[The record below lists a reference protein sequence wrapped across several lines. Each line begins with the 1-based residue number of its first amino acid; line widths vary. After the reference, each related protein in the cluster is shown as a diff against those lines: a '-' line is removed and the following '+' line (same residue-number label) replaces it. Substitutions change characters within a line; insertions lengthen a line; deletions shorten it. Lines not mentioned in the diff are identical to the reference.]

1 MRSNLP
7 VTGVEVMLPDDHP
20 LVSKTDPEGR
30 ITYVNTAFVQV
41 SGYAEHE
48 LLGQPH
54 NIVRHP
60 DMPAAAFADLW
71 ATLKSGRPWV
81 GMVRNRCRNGDHYW
95 VEAHVTPLHEDGRHV
110 GYMSVRRR
118 ATRAQIE
125 EAEARHVALRE
136 GDARLRFR
144 HGRIDRRHPLRRL
157 NPLWL
162 LSLRQRLLLAAL
174 GSVAFAAAAWLA
186 RHAGDGALATLLG
199 GGGVFALYSAAW
211 LGRDVV
217 GRLDAANAHFH
228 ALADGRYD
236 QAIAIDRN
244 DEVGRLLLGLKSM
257 QVRLGFQVEDG
268 ARMLREATR
277 LRCALDASASNVLV
291 ANRELRIAYANRG
304 MAALLAATEADL
316 RRTRADF
323 RADALVGTPMDA
335 LFDGTGISHELLA
348 TLGQAREVRIELG
361 GHVFDLVLTP
371 VLDDEGARIGLATE
385 WRDRTVELAMEAEVA
400 RVVGAAANGDF
411 HARID
416 TTRQQGFLR
425 HLGQDV
431 NRLVDATRTALGEL
445 ERMLDALA
453 AGDLGYRADA
463 ALDGQFGRLQAAANR
478 SAARLGETVGAIRLA
493 ANAIRAAAD
502 EIAAG
507 NADLARRTEQ
517 QAASLEQ
524 TGAAMDEL
532 TAAVRGNTAGAQQ
545 AQRLAG
551 DAAHTAGE
559 GGAAMDRV
567 VDTMDGIRSASR
579 RVAEIVGVIDGI
591 AFQTNILALNAA
603 VEAARAGEEGRG
615 FAVVAAEVRN
625 LAQRSAAAARDVRD
639 LVATSVVQVEAGSEW
654 VGTAH
659 GRIAQIVDD
668 AQRVSGLV
676 ADIARASSQQAD
688 GIARIGDAVAHMDA
702 GTQQNAALVEQASA
716 SALGLQAQAERL
728 VEAVAVFRLPAGE
741 RARSASPCAMSITRV
756 HAGGD
761 SAQAA

>member
-71 ATLKSGRPWV
+71 RTLKAGRPWV

-118 ATRAQIE
+118 ATRAQID
-125 EAEARHVALRE
+125 EAQARHAALRE
-136 GDARLRFR
+136 GDARLHFQ

-174 GSVAFAAAAWLA
+174 GSVAFAASAAWLA
-186 RHAGDGALATLLG
+186 RHAGDGALAALLA

-291 ANRELRIAYANRG
+291 ANRELRIVYANRG

-316 RRTRADF
+316 RRTRAGF
-323 RADALVGTPMDA
+323 RADALLGTPLDT
-335 LFDGTGISHELLA
+335 LFEGTGISRELLA
-348 TLGQAREVRIELG
+348 TLGAAREVRIELG

-411 HARID
+411 DARID

-445 ERMLDALA
+445 EGMLDALA

-493 ANAIRAAAD
+493 ADAIRAAAD

-507 NADLARRTEQ
+507 NADLARRTER

-532 TAAVRGNTAGAQQ
+532 TGTVRGNTARAQQ

-551 DAAHTAGE
+551 DAARTAGE

-567 VDTMDGIRSASR
+567 VETMDGIRSASQ

-615 FAVVAAEVRN
+615 FAVVAAEVRS

-639 LVATSVVQVEAGSEW
+639 LVATSAAQVEAGSEW

-676 ADIARASSQQAD
+676 ADIARASTQQAD

-728 VEAVAVFRLPAGE
+728 VEAVAVFRLPATE
-741 RARSASPCAMSITRV
+741 TPCSVQEALRQRESGRLV
-756 HAGGD
+756 
-761 SAQAA
+761 QAA

>member
-71 ATLKSGRPWV
+71 RTLKAGRPWV

-118 ATRAQIE
+118 ATRTQIE
-125 EAEARHVALRE
+125 EAQARHAALRE
-136 GDARLRFR
+136 GDAQLHFQ

-174 GSVAFAAAAWLA
+174 GSAAFAAAAAWLA
-186 RHAGDGALATLLG
+186 RHAGDGALATLLA

-291 ANRELRIAYANRG
+291 ANRELRIVYANRG

-316 RRTRADF
+316 RRTRAGF
-323 RADALVGTPMDA
+323 RADALLGTPLDT
-335 LFDGTGISHELLA
+335 LFEGTGISRELLA
-348 TLGQAREVRIELG
+348 TLGAAREVRIELG

-416 TTRQQGFLR
+416 ITRQQGFLR

-493 ANAIRAAAD
+493 ADAIRAAAD

-507 NADLARRTEQ
+507 NADLARRTER

-532 TAAVRGNTAGAQQ
+532 TGTVRGNTARAQQ

-551 DAAHTAGE
+551 DAARTAGE

-567 VDTMDGIRSASR
+567 VETMDGIRSASR

-639 LVATSVVQVEAGSEW
+639 LVATSVAQVEAGSEW

-676 ADIARASSQQAD
+676 ADIARASTQQAD

-728 VEAVAVFRLPAGE
+728 VEAVAVFRLPATE
-741 RARSASPCAMSITRV
+741 TPCTVQEALRQRESGRLV
-756 HAGGD
+756 
-761 SAQAA
+761 QAA